1 VVAEMPYSPPP
12 PTGGLKR
19 VVGYRV
25 SIAANSAVNFQPP
38 AGEYWRL
45 KFLVSTKPDNTI
57 LYLYDGANS
66 QQFKSLTVGPPDFTG
81 VLAGDIVYWTYA
93 TATDRGFLVSLW
105 LNNNNYLRLGNIYSS
120 AITVW
125 LLFEVY

>member
-1 VVAEMPYSPPP
+1 VVAEMPYTPPSSI
-12 PTGGLKR
+12 GGLKR
-19 VVGYRV
+19 VVGYRASV
-25 SIAANSAVNFQPP
+25 AANSSVNFQPP

-45 KFLVSTKPDNTI
+45 KFLVSTKADNTVP
-57 LYLYDGANS
+57 YLYDGTNS
-66 QQFKSLTVGPPDFTG
+66 QQIKNAAVGPPDYPG
-81 VLAGDIVYWTYA
+81 VLAGDVVYWTYA

-105 LNNNNYLRLGNIYSS
+105 LNNTNYLRLNNTYSS